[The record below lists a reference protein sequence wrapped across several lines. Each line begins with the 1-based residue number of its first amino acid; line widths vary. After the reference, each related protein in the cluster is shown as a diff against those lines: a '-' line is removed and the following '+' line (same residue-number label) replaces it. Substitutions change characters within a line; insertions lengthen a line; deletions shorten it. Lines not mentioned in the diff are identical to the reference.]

1 MNDHDSKHIKN
12 VVLVG
17 HSGSG
22 KTTLAEC
29 MLFEAG
35 AINRRGSIAEK
46 NTVSDYSELEQ
57 ERGNS
62 IFSTVM
68 HLDWK
73 DTKINII
80 DTPGMGD
87 FVGEVISAF
96 KVADT
101 GVMVINAANGVE
113 VGTELIWEYADHLR
127 KPMIFV
133 ANHLDEEK
141 SDFDGTVEQAK
152 ERFGRKVT
160 VVQYPYNQ
168 GLDFN
173 AVIDVLNMVMYQ
185 FGPDG
190 GKPEKLPIPDEEKD
204 KAMQLHNELIE
215 AIAENDEGLMERFFE
230 KGTLEETDMQKG
242 LLISIRNHELFPL
255 FCCSSKHNMGSG
267 RIMGFIDY
275 CCPSAA
281 HMHPEKLTNGA
292 DLPCNAANPA
302 VAFVFKTVSEP
313 HLGDM
318 SLFKVCSGT
327 ISVGDDL
334 VNTSTGNTERIS
346 QMFLLQGKKRVNI
359 DKAVAGDIAATV
371 KLKKTHTNNT
381 LAVKG
386 QDVEV
391 QPIHF
396 PEPKVIAA
404 IQVHNKGDEE
414 KMGLALNHIHEEDS
428 TITIDHNM
436 ELKQT
441 LVTAQGELHMAMLKW
456 KIEHLYNV
464 QFDFIKPRIA
474 YRETI
479 QKAVKTDYRHKK
491 QSGGAGQF
499 AEVHLLVEPWY
510 EGMPEPADLT
520 VRGREEYP
528 LKWGGKLVYYNCIVG
543 GSIDNR
549 FLPSILKGIM
559 EKMENGPLTGSYV
572 RDVRVCVFDGKM
584 HPVDS
589 NDMAFKT
596 AGMMAFKNAFREA
609 DPKILEPINDLEVL
623 VPAAMLGDVMG
634 DIQTRRGIV
643 MGMDTDG
650 HYQKISARVP
660 LVELYDYSSS
670 LRSITQGRGK
680 FTTRYAEYAPVP
692 FDLQHKLIAEHQEEL
707 SEA

>member
-113 VGTELIWEYADHLR
+113 VGTELIWEYADHLK
-127 KPMIFV
+127 KPMLFV

-141 SDFDGTVEQAK
+141 ADFDSTVEQAK
-152 ERFGRKVT
+152 DRFGRKVT

-185 FGPDG
+185 FGPEG
-190 GKPEKLPIPDEEKD
+190 GKPEKLAIPDEEKD

-242 LLISIRNHELFPL
+242 LLISIRNHELFPM

-292 DLPCNAANPA
+292 DLPCNVANPT

-327 ISVGDDL
+327 ISTGDDL

-346 QMFLLQGKKRVNI
+346 QMFLLQGKKRVTI

-381 LAVKG
+381 LAAKG

-414 KMGLALNHIHEEDS
+414 KMGLALNHIHEEDP

-441 LVTAQGELHMAMLKW
+441 LITAQGELHMAMLKW
-456 KIEHLYNV
+456 KIEHLYNI

-479 QKAVKTDYRHKK
+479 QKAVRTDYRHKK

-499 AEVHLLVEPWY
+499 AEVHMLVEPWY
-510 EGMPEPADLT
+510 EGMPDPPDLT
-520 VRGREEYP
+520 VRGREEHP
-528 LKWGGKLVYYNCIVG
+528 LKWGGKLVYYNFIVG

-549 FLPSILKGIM
+549 FLPSILKGVM

-609 DPKILEPINDLEVL
+609 DPKILEPIYDLEVL
-623 VPAAMLGDVMG
+623 VPATMMGDVMG

-650 HYQKISARVP
+650 HYQKINARVP

-692 FDLQHKLIAEHQEEL
+692 FDLQQKLLAEHQEEL
-707 SEA
+707 AEA